1 MNHVDLDEPDY
12 TLDELCL
19 AAANEETCN
28 EVLLL
33 KAIEEND
40 IETVRRLFTETDVSP
55 NFVLN
60 GRSPICRAAHNG
72 RDLIL
77 DILIQQG
84 CNLTTPD
91 FTDSMWQRQPI
102 HIAASK
108 RHLRFVQKL
117 IENGVDVNSRDSDQ
131 RTALH
136 WVAIYGFANI
146 AEYLLSVGGCVNIAQ
161 VDGFTPLHAA
171 SCLGHDE
178 LCKLLISNNVDLNR
192 TDRDGWTTLHTAV
205 CHGHINVVKALLD
218 AGASLTRTT
227 FDEENVLHI
236 AVCKGHFEIVRLLVD
251 KGVEINNKNMTG
263 HTAFHLSIFH
273 HQYRIS
279 KYLVKKGAEIQ
290 TENTSG
296 ITPLYLAAMRTDES
310 FMLLLYKAG
319 YNFSKEKWIHENCF
333 PSAVVQNEKLC
344 NMLKSNASNARKL
357 KDICCF
363 KIRKLMGRNCIQ
375 SVNDLVIPTTLKDLI
390 SFKYL

>member
-28 EVLLL
+28 EILLL

-236 AVCKGHFEIVRLLVD
+236 AVCKGHFEI
-251 KGVEINNKNMTG
+251 
-263 HTAFHLSIFH
+263 
-273 HQYRIS
+273 YRIS

-375 SVNDLVIPTTLKDLI
+375 SMTPCEQQSTFGNVGWDESDLPRIESISSQNTSVNDQEPLEIVQI
-390 SFKYL
+390 